1 MSVPFSPRTRSL
13 EMDDKPAHTV
23 LRAAVHLG
31 ISWAN
36 VAKTGRIGSRLQRLV
51 EWSEGNAR
59 IRHIAAA
66 SHTQTLLSLG
76 ERVLCTLDS
85 KLAVLQSTRIGRPV
99 FVLMGSA
106 AKRAEIFLQ
115 PHSPVLSGGDSDG
128 EATQDSDGE
137 ATQVFI
143 GPCDR
148 LHSTTAPQRSTAPVL
163 HREGAPDVP
172 DSLFAISTPAR
183 LRAAIAHQS
192 PRETMPNHAKLGME
206 KTHETSLFTALAV
219 PFFDA
224 QQLLFDA
231 IPKLAPSVG
240 QDECTKVGSDDM
252 QLLFA
257 GLPTGRR
264 VGTAH
269 RAQCQDESF
278 ASFMLQGS
286 NSTRDLNSEAS
297 TSRPRTASNLN
308 LFSQHLD
315 ADDKARGSLS
325 PARTRTFD
333 QTPCSSFHS
342 PPAASDTDLYPSSC
356 VSKHGAP
363 EALLTEQ
370 ENFRIDAVDTNPE
383 AHSGRHTALA
393 QEVATLNDHARHPDP
408 NGEHTTATFCE
419 SSVSDARTRPPSR
432 SPRTHTHTTSRLPAE
447 LDSSIVTWLS
457 RMGGLKVNS
466 PHTHTKSHR
475 ESPAPRHPVHPP
487 MQDPASTAAPI
498 RRLHPTGSNSQ
509 KFCIGQAHCF

>member
-1 MSVPFSPRTRSL
+1 
-13 EMDDKPAHTV
+13 MDDEPAHTV

-31 ISWAN
+31 ILWAN

-66 SHTQTLLSLG
+66 SHTQTFLSLG

-85 KLAVLQSTRIGRPV
+85 KLAVLQSTRMGRPV

-128 EATQDSDGE
+128 EATQ
-137 ATQVFI
+137 VFI

-148 LHSTTAPQRSTAPVL
+148 LRSTTAPQRSTAPVL
-163 HREGAPDVP
+163 HRKGAPDAP
-172 DSLFAISTPAR
+172 DSLFAISAPAR
-183 LRAAIAHQS
+183 LRAAIAHQC

-206 KTHETSLFTALAV
+206 KTHETSLFTSLAV

-240 QDECTKVGSDDM
+240 QDECTKVDSNDM
-252 QLLFA
+252 ELLLAA
-257 GLPTGRR
+257 GLPTCR
-264 VGTAH
+264 
-269 RAQCQDESF
+269 DESF
-278 ASFMLQGS
+278 ASFMSQGS

-297 TSRPRTASNLN
+297 TSRSRTASNLN

-342 PPAASDTDLYPSSC
+342 PPAASDTDVYPSSC

-393 QEVATLNDHARHPDP
+393 QEVATLNNHARHPDP
-408 NGEHTTATFCE
+408 SGEHTTATFCE
-419 SSVSDARTRPPSR
+419 SSVSDAGTRPPSR
-432 SPRTHTHTTSRLPAE
+432 LPRTHTHTTSRLPAE

-466 PHTHTKSHR
+466 PHTPTKSHR
-475 ESPAPRHPVHPP
+475 ESPAPRHPLHPAL
-487 MQDPASTAAPI
+487 QDPASTAAPI
-498 RRLHPTGSNSQ
+498 RRLHPTGSNSP
-509 KFCIGQAHCF
+509 KFCIGQAHFFLFR